1 MFTNKMSDNI
11 MNLHNIMKN
20 TKVLCKID
28 RYKVQMDWLGFR
40 AFIVKKV

>member
-11 MNLHNIMKN
+11 MNLYNIMKN

-28 RYKVQMDWLGFR
+28 RYKVQMD
-40 AFIVKKV
+40 

>member
-11 MNLHNIMKN
+11 MNLDNIMKN

-28 RYKVQMDWLGFR
+28 RYKVQMD
-40 AFIVKKV
+40 